1 MEMTRQQAI
10 EKVFIELCQ
19 NPASVT
25 AKKIITL
32 FGLRAEELSEK
43 GVNYEILRAL
53 DNII

>member
-1 MEMTRQQAI
+1 MTREQAV
-10 EKVFIELCQ
+10 ERVFDELCQ
-19 NPASVT
+19 NPASIA

-32 FGLRAEELSEK
+32 FGLKAEELSEK